1 MNLTSTEKEL
11 LTGIQER
18 LRQGDIKL
26 ISEKTGFSREHV
38 SRVLSINYDVFDK
51 DIVETAVEIINKRQQ
66 DTEKL
71 LKKIL

>member
-11 LTGIQER
+11 LTGIQAR
-18 LRQGDIKL
+18 LRQGDIKS
-26 ISEKTGFSREHV
+26 ISEKTGFSREYV
-38 SRVLSINYDVFDK
+38 SRVLSVNHDVFDK

-71 LKKIL
+71 LKKII